1 MPPAGF
7 SPVIGAPLLTQLA
20 ARLRM
25 RLQMRMR
32 AQLDAAAGTLYTGVE
47 SLPADDALRRKLGF
61 ALHKRRRKR
70 GLGNRGHVTA
80 LLRMPKAALLTAY
93 LPAANNNNV
102 DDNNAAHV
110 HVHAHAALMR
120 TAAVLCMLED
130 TLLAGTSCTDNNN
143 ALPLCLELQALGGLC
158 ADAHH
163 TQTRTV
169 RASASSARCC
179 V

>member
-7 SPVIGAPLLTQLA
+7 SPMIGAPLLTQLA

-47 SLPADDALRRKLGF
+47 LLPADDALRCKLGF

-70 GLGNRGHVTA
+70 GLGDRGHVTA

-110 HVHAHAALMR
+110 HVHAHVSRLY
-120 TAAVLCMLED
+120 
-130 TLLAGTSCTDNNN
+130 
-143 ALPLCLELQALGGLC
+143 P
-158 ADAHH
+158 
-163 TQTRTV
+163 
-169 RASASSARCC
+169 
-179 V
+179 